1 MTYKTC
7 KLAIEKGL
15 YKNKEEMQTKL
26 DVLLIGN
33 RISQSEYEELTQMLE
48 DRP

>member
-7 KLAIEKGL
+7 KLAIERGL

-26 DVLLIGN
+26 DIFLTGN
-33 RISQSEYEELTQMLE
+33 RINQAEYEELTQMLE

>member
-15 YKNKEEMQTKL
+15 YKNKEYMQTKL
-26 DVLLIGN
+26 DVFLIGN
-33 RISQSEYEELTQMLE
+33 RIDQSEYEELTAMLE
-48 DRP
+48 AR

>member
-7 KLAIEKGL
+7 KLAIERGL

-26 DVLLIGN
+26 DVFLIGN
-33 RISQSEYEELTQMLE
+33 RIDQIEYEELTQMLSE
-48 DRP
+48 K

>member
-15 YKNKEEMQTKL
+15 YKNKEDMQTKL
-26 DVLLIGN
+26 DVFLIGN
-33 RISQSEYEELTQMLE
+33 RINQSEYEELTAMLE
-48 DRP
+48 AR